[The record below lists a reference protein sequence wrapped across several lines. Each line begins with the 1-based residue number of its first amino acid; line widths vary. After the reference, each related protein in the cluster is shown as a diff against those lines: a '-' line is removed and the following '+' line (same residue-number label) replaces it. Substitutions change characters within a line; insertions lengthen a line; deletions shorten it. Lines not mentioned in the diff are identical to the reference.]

1 MRVAI
6 VHDALVSAGGAERV
20 VAALASAWSDVP
32 IYTSVYLPDATY
44 QEFRHADI
52 RTTFL
57 QGRIR
62 SRKALIEYAFP
73 LLVPAFRRLDLR
85 GYDVVL
91 TSSAFAAKTV
101 RVPPG
106 TCHVC
111 YCYSPLRLAWRPDDY
126 LAEHH
131 GAIRRAALHAVALPL
146 RRWDYAVSKR
156 VDYFAT
162 TCRNVA
168 ERIGHAYHRD
178 AEVIFAPIDVQRFS
192 PGPPGDYYLTVS
204 RLTRYKR
211 IDLAI
216 DAVRLLDRELIV
228 VGEGPIR
235 GELEA
240 RARGSRARFLG
251 AVSDEQLR
259 ALYAGCRALIFPQE
273 EDYGL
278 TPLEAQASGRPV
290 IAFAAGGALETIV
303 DGVTGTF
310 FRQQTAEA
318 VAGAIRAADDIR
330 FDSTAVRRHAEQ
342 FDVGV
347 FADRMSRFLADKLAA
362 FRGGGSPRHRD
373 AVTPPGGCATK

>member
-1 MRVAI
+1 MRIAI

-20 VAALASAWSDVP
+20 VAALASAWSNVP

-44 QEFRHADI
+44 QEFRRADI

-131 GAIRRAALHAVALPL
+131 GAMRRLALHAAALPL

-168 ERIGHAYHRD
+168 ERIRQAYRRD
-178 AEVIFAPIDVQRFS
+178 AQVIYAPIDVERFS
-192 PGPPGDYYLTVS
+192 QASAGDYYLTVS

-216 DAVRLLDRELIV
+216 DATRLLDRELIV
-228 VGEGPIR
+228 VGDGPMKA
-235 GELEA
+235 ELEA
-240 RARGSRARFLG
+240 RAKGSRVRFLG
-251 AVSDEQLR
+251 AVSDDQLR
-259 ALYAGCRALIFPQE
+259 ALYARCRALIFPQE

-290 IAFAAGGALETIV
+290 IALAAGGALETIV

-310 FRQQTAEA
+310 FRDQAAEA
-318 VAGAIRAADDIR
+318 VAAAIRAADDIP
-330 FDSTAVRRHAEQ
+330 FDSAVIRRHAER
-342 FDVGV
+342 FDVRV
-347 FADRMSRFLADKLAA
+347 FADQMSRFLFDRLAA
-362 FRGGGSPRHRD
+362 FRGG
-373 AVTPPGGCATK
+373 CATK

>member
-1 MRVAI
+1 MRLAI

-20 VAALASAWSDVP
+20 VAALASSWPDVP
-32 IYTSVYLPDATY
+32 IYTSVYLPEATY
-44 QEFRHADI
+44 EEFRGADI

-91 TSSAFAAKTV
+91 SSSAFAAKTV

-106 TCHVC
+106 SCHVC

-126 LAEHH
+126 LADHH
-131 GAIRRAALHAVALPL
+131 GALRKLALHAAAAPL

-156 VDYFAT
+156 VDAFAT

-168 ERIGHAYHRD
+168 ERIRAAYGRE
-178 AEVIFAPIDVQRFS
+178 AEVIFAPIDVHRFTLGH
-192 PGPPGDYYLTVS
+192 PQHYYLTVS

-216 DAVRLLDRELIV
+216 DAARLLDRELVV
-228 VGEGPIR
+228 VGEGPVR
-235 GELEA
+235 SELEA
-240 RARGSRARFLG
+240 RAQGSRVRFVG

-290 IAFAAGGALETIV
+290 IAFGAGGALETIV
-303 DGVTGTF
+303 DGITGTF
-310 FRQQTAEA
+310 FREQTPEA
-318 VAGAIRAADDIR
+318 LAGAIRAFEGRPFDPTAIRVHAER
-330 FDSTAVRRHAEQ
+330 FDVRP
-342 FDVGV
+342 
-347 FADRMSRFLADKLAA
+347 FADRMRAFLAEKLAA
-362 FRGGGSPRHRD
+362 FRAARS
-373 AVTPPGGCATK
+373 ASV